1 MLDTNIV
8 IYIIKNK
15 PEYIR
20 QRFNQLSTQLCVS
33 SITVAELI
41 YGAKN
46 SQYPYK
52 NMEKI
57 EDFLSRIIVLDYD
70 SQAGLHYGEIKAEL
84 RQKGKLISDND
95 IHIAGHARSKGLI
108 VVTNNT
114 SEFERVSALQIENW
128 INVEN

>member
-1 MLDTNIV
+1 MLRYMLDTNIV

-20 QRFNQLSTQLCVS
+20 QRFNQLATQLCVS

-57 EDFLSRIIVLDYD
+57 
-70 SQAGLHYGEIKAEL
+70 
-84 RQKGKLISDND
+84 
-95 IHIAGHARSKGLI
+95 

-114 SEFERVSALQIENW
+114 SEFERVSALQVENW
-128 INVEN
+128 ITVET